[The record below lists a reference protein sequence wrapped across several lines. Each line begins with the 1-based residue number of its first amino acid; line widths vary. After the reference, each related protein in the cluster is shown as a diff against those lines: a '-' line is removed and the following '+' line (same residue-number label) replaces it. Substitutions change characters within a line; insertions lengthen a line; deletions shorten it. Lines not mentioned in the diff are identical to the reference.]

1 MAYCPIT
8 AGRLLNN
15 CKNQRGGVK
24 NLYFVNYDNF
34 GFVIANQILTDL
46 GTLDEDEVF
55 KYEVKATTNALTETG
70 TSSEDNG
77 TYLVTQS
84 LAVTLPK
91 LAADL
96 QAQVQLICQGRPFV
110 FVEDYNGN
118 IMLLGATNG
127 TMSNC
132 TKATGAAGGDLSG
145 FTLTITAEEGSLS
158 PFLDSASKAALLTF
172 INPDVVS

>member
-24 NLYFVNYDNF
+24 NLYFANYDNY
-34 GFVIANQILTDL
+34 GFVTTGQTVSDL
-46 GTLDEDEVF
+46 GTLTEVF

-77 TYLVTQS
+77 TYLVAQS

-118 IMLLGATNG
+118 IHLVGLTNG

-132 TKATGAAGGDLSG
+132 TKVTGAAGGDLSG
-145 FTLTITAEEGSLS
+145 YTLTIAAEEGGLS
-158 PFLDSASKAALLTF
+158 PFLDNTTKTELLTLVSE
-172 INPDVVS
+172 DVVS

>member
-1 MAYCPIT
+1 MVA
-8 AGRLLNN
+8 
-15 CKNQRGGVK
+15 
-24 NLYFVNYDNF
+24 
-34 GFVIANQILTDL
+34 
-46 GTLDEDEVF
+46 
-55 KYEVKATTNALTETG
+55 
-70 TSSEDNG
+70 
-77 TYLVTQS
+77 QS

-118 IMLLGATNG
+118 IMLIGLTNG

-132 TKATGAAGGDLSG
+132 TKASGAAGGDLSG

-158 PFLDSASKAALLTF
+158 PFLDNTTKTELLTLVSE
-172 INPDVVS
+172 DVVS

>member
-8 AGRLLNN
+8 AGRLLTN

-24 NLYFVNYDNF
+24 AIYFANYDNY
-34 GFVIANQILTDL
+34 GFVTGGQLVTDL
-46 GTLDEDEVF
+46 GTLSEVF

-84 LAVTLPK
+84 LAITLPK
-91 LAADL
+91 LANDL

-118 IMLLGATNG
+118 IVLVGATNG

-158 PFLDSASKAALLTF
+158 PFLDATTKTELATLVSE
-172 INPDVVS
+172 DVVS

>member
-15 CKNQRGGVK
+15 CKNQRGGIK
-24 NLYFVNYDNF
+24 NLYFANYDSY
-34 GFVIANQILTDL
+34 GFVVAAQAVTDL
-46 GTLDEDEVF
+46 GTLDEVF

-77 TYLVTQS
+77 TYLVAQS

-132 TKATGAAGGDLSG
+132 TKASGAAGGDLSG

-158 PFLDSASKAALLTF
+158 PFLDNTTKAELLTF
-172 INPDVVS
+172 VSATVVS

>member
-24 NLYFVNYDNF
+24 NLYFANYDNY
-34 GFVIANQILTDL
+34 GFVVAAQAVTDL
-46 GTLDEDEVF
+46 GTLTEVF

-77 TYLVTQS
+77 TYLVAQS

-132 TKATGAAGGDLSG
+132 TKVSGAAGGDLSG
-145 FTLTITAEEGSLS
+145 FTLTIAAEEGSLS
-158 PFLDSASKAALLTF
+158 PFLDNTTKGELLTF
-172 INPDVVS
+172 VSEDVVS

>member
-24 NLYFVNYDNF
+24 NLYFANYDNY
-34 GFVIANQILTDL
+34 GFVVSNQLVTDL
-46 GTLDEDEVF
+46 GTLDEVF

-77 TYLVTQS
+77 TYLVAQS

-132 TKATGAAGGDLSG
+132 TKVSGAAGGDLSG
-145 FTLTITAEEGSLS
+145 FTLTIAAEEGALS
-158 PFLDSASKAALLTF
+158 PFLDNSNKTALLTLVSE
-172 INPDVVS
+172 DVVS

>member
-24 NLYFVNYDNF
+24 NLYFANYDYYN
-34 GFVIANQILTDL
+34 FVISGQQVTDL
-46 GTLDEDEVF
+46 GSLTEVF

-158 PFLDSASKAALLTF
+158 PFLDSDAKTELIDAIS
-172 INPDVVS
+172 NDVVS

>member
-1 MAYCPIT
+1 MACPIT
-8 AGRLLNN
+8 AGKLLNS
-15 CKNQRGGVK
+15 CKNQRGGYK
-24 NLYFVNYDNF
+24 NLYFANYASYA
-34 GFVIANQILTDL
+34 FVIANQILTDL
-46 GTLDEDEVF
+46 GTLAEVF

-127 TMSNC
+127 TMANC
-132 TKATGAAGGDLSG
+132 TKVTGGAGADLTG
-145 FTLTITAEEGSLS
+145 YTLTITAEEGSLS
-158 PFLDSASKAALLTF
+158 PFLDATSKTELLTLVSE
-172 INPDVVS
+172 DVVS

>member
-24 NLYFVNYDNF
+24 NLYFANYVSNTNF
-34 GFVIANQILTDL
+34 GISNQLVTDL
-46 GTLDEDEVF
+46 SEVTEVF

-77 TYLVTQS
+77 TYMVAQS

-118 IMLLGATNG
+118 ILLLGATNG

-132 TKATGAAGGDLSG
+132 TKVTGAAGGDLTG
-145 FTLTITAEEGSLS
+145 YTLTIAAEEGSLS
-158 PFLDSASKAALLTF
+158 PFLDSARKTELATLVSE
-172 INPDVVS
+172 DVVS

>member
-1 MAYCPIT
+1 MACLIT
-8 AGRLLNN
+8 AGKLLG
-15 CKNQRGGVK
+15 CRNQRGGIK
-24 NLYFVNYDNF
+24 NLYLANF
-34 GFVIANQILTDL
+34 ADYGYTIAAQELIGL
-46 GTLDEDEVF
+46 GTLDEVF

-77 TYLVTQS
+77 TFVNAQS

-96 QAQVQLICQGRPFV
+96 QAQVQLICAGRPQV

-118 IMLLGATNG
+118 IMLIGATNG

-132 TKATGAAGGDLSG
+132 TKVSGGAGGDLSG
-145 FTLTITAEEGSLS
+145 YTLTIAAEESNLS
-158 PFLDSASKAALLTF
+158 PFLDSATKTALYSLVSES
-172 INPDVVS
+172 VVS

>member
-24 NLYFVNYDNF
+24 NLYFANYDNY
-34 GFVIANQILTDL
+34 GFVTTGQTISDL
-46 GTLDEDEVF
+46 GTLTEVF

-77 TYLVTQS
+77 TYMVAQS

-118 IMLLGATNG
+118 IHLVGLTNG

-132 TKATGAAGGDLSG
+132 TKVTGAAGGDLSG
-145 FTLTITAEEGSLS
+145 YTLTIAAEEGSLS
-158 PFLDSASKAALLTF
+158 PFLDNTTKTELLTLVSE
-172 INPDVVS
+172 DVVS

>member
-15 CKNQRGGVK
+15 CKNQRGGIK
-24 NLYFVNYDNF
+24 NLYFANYDNY
-34 GFVIANQILTDL
+34 GFVMTGQTVSDL
-46 GTLDEDEVF
+46 GTLTEVF

-77 TYLVTQS
+77 TYLVAQS

-132 TKATGAAGGDLSG
+132 TKVSGAAGGDLSG
-145 FTLTITAEEGSLS
+145 FTLTIAAEESSLS
-158 PFLDSASKAALLTF
+158 PFLDNTTKTELATLVSE
-172 INPDVVS
+172 DVVS